1 MSIFSKITN
10 PNFPKTA
17 IGLEKNRVTVVGLR
31 KQGRQFAVK
40 QAATVDMP
48 DNVLTPS
55 FSEPNIVDFEA
66 LAGYMAQAAES
77 SGLAGNRRWSVS
89 LPSTSARTGI
99 ITLDAKPAS
108 RSELDE
114 VLKWKAERSFGAA
127 ADDMRISWLP
137 LSADENGKARY
148 LASAV
153 RYNVLDEYESLFS
166 AMGWQVGLILPR
178 SVAETRW
185 LAEAGKNIDALL
197 ISSQNDGFNAVIVHR
212 GEPGVV
218 RAIIC
223 AEDERDDEIYRL
235 LMFYR
240 DRMAKENSGDLLGRL
255 LVIGKDFNLQKLT
268 QIGQETLGQAL
279 SVLRPEEVGLELP
292 VGTSIKFEEVA
303 APAGLASLSWA

>member
-10 PNFPKTA
+10 ANFPRTA
-17 IGLEKNRVTVVGLR
+17 IGLDKNRVTVVGLR

-40 QAATVDMP
+40 QAATIDMP
-48 DNVLTPS
+48 DNVLNLS
-55 FSEPNIVDFEA
+55 FSEPNIMDFEA
-66 LAGYMAQAAES
+66 LAGYMSQAAEAA
-77 SGLAGNRRWSVS
+77 GLAGNRRWSVS

-99 ITLDAKPAS
+99 ITLDAKPNS
-108 RSELDE
+108 KSELEE
-114 VLKWKAERSFGAA
+114 VLKWKAERSFGAP
-127 ADDMRISWLP
+127 ADDMRVSWLP
-137 LSADENGKARY
+137 LSPDETGKARY
-148 LASAV
+148 FASAV
-153 RYNVLDEYESLFS
+153 RYNVLDEYESLFA

-185 LAEAGKNIDALL
+185 LAGKNVDALM
-197 ISSQNDGFNAVIVHR
+197 ISSQSDGFNAVIVHR

-218 RAIIC
+218 RSITC
-223 AEDERDDEIYRL
+223 TDDERDDEIYRL

-255 LVIGKDFNLQKLT
+255 LVIGKDFNMQKLA

-279 SVLRPEEVGLELP
+279 SILRPEEIGLELP
-292 VGTSIKFEEVA
+292 VGTSIKFEEIA